1 MKEELIERLS
11 RYAKID
17 TQSDASSETVPST
30 DKQWNLLKE
39 LETELN
45 AIGLSDVNL
54 DNKGYLFA
62 TLPANTEGKKT
73 IGFLA
78 HVDTATDFTGTNVKP
93 QLVKYEGGS
102 IVLNEALNIVLTPE
116 QFPNLNNY
124 KGHTLMTTDGTTL
137 LGADNKAGVA
147 EIITA
152 VEYLIKNPDIKHGA
166 VKVGFTPD
174 EEIGRGPHD
183 FDVERFD
190 ADFAYTVDGGPLGEL
205 QYESF
210 NAAGAAVKVTGN
222 SVHPGTAKNKMVNA
236 VRIAADIIT
245 GFDAEDTPE
254 KTEGYEGFNHV
265 LSFNGDVE
273 TAEFSMI
280 IRDFDTASFKTRK
293 EAVEQ
298 KISDFREKYP
308 EAEIKL
314 DMADQYYNM
323 KEVIEK
329 DMSIVTLAEE
339 AMKSLDIEPVIEPIR
354 GGTDGSQLSY
364 KGLPTPNIFTGGEN
378 FHGKF
383 EFASIDDMEKSTNT
397 IVKIIEL
404 NAK

>member
-17 TQSDASSETVPST
+17 TKSDASSDTVPST
-30 DKQWNLLKE
+30 DKQWDLLKE

-45 AIGLSDVNL
+45 AIGMSNVNL
-54 DNKGYLFA
+54 DDKGYLFA
-62 TLPANTEGKKT
+62 ELPANIEGKKT

-93 QLVKYEGGS
+93 QLVKYEGGN
-102 IVLNEALNIVLTPE
+102 IVLNDTLDIVLSPE

-147 EIITA
+147 EIVTA
-152 VEYLIKNPDIKHGA
+152 VEYLINHPEVKHGI
-166 VKVGFTPD
+166 VKIGFTPD

-183 FDVERFD
+183 FDVEKFD

-210 NAAGAAVKVTGN
+210 NAAGASVKVTGN

-245 GFDAEDTPE
+245 GFDAADTPE
-254 KTEGYEGFNHV
+254 KTEGYEGFNHISN
-265 LSFNGDVE
+265 LTGDVE
-273 TAEFSMI
+273 TAEFNMI
-280 IRDFDTASFKTRK
+280 IRDFDTASFKERK
-293 EAVEQ
+293 ESVEQ
-298 KISDFREKYP
+298 KINDFQEKYP
-308 EAEIKL
+308 EATIEL
-314 DMADQYYNM
+314 NMTDQYYNM
-323 KEVIEK
+323 REVIEK
-329 DMSIVTLAEE
+329 DMTIVNLAEE
-339 AMKSLDIEPVIEPIR
+339 AMKSLGIEPVIQPVR

-364 KGLPTPNIFTGGEN
+364 KGLPAPNIFTGGEN

-383 EFASIDDMEKSTNT
+383 EFASIEDMEKSVQT

>member
-1 MKEELIERLS
+1 MKEILIERLS

-17 TQSDASSETVPST
+17 TQSDSASPTVPST
-30 DKQWNLLKE
+30 DKQWDLLKE

-45 AIGLSDVNL
+45 AIGMSDVNL
-54 DNKGYLFA
+54 NDKGYLFA
-62 TLPANTEGKKT
+62 TLPANTKNKKT

-78 HVDTATDFTGTNVKP
+78 HVDTATDFTGKNVKP
-93 QLVKYEGGS
+93 QLVQYEGGN

-124 KGHTLMTTDGTTL
+124 KGHTVMTTDGTTL

-152 VEYLIKNPDIKHGA
+152 VEYLISNPEIKHGTI
-166 VKVGFTPD
+166 KVGFTPD

-183 FDVERFD
+183 FDVEKFA

-210 NAAGAAVKVTGN
+210 NAAAVTVKVTGN

-236 VRIAADIIT
+236 GRITAEIMTD
-245 GFDAEDTPE
+245 FDAEDTPE
-254 KTEGYEGFNHV
+254 KTEGYEGFNHIV
-265 LSFNGDVE
+265 NFNGDVE
-273 TAEFSMI
+273 NAEFIMI
-280 IRDFDTASFKTRK
+280 IRDFDKDAFEVRK
-293 EAVEQ
+293 QTVEKNI
-298 KISDFREKYP
+298 KIFQEKYP
-308 EAEIKL
+308 EAKIEVDIN
-314 DMADQYYNM
+314 DQYYNM

-329 DMSIVTLAEE
+329 DMSIVDIAEQ
-339 AMKSLDIEPVIEPIR
+339 AMKELNIEPVIQPVR

-364 KGLPTPNIFTGGEN
+364 KGLPTPNLFTGGEN

-383 EFASIDDMEKSTNT
+383 EFASIDDMEKAVQT
-397 IVKIIEL
+397 IVKIIKL

>member
-11 RYAKID
+11 RYVKID
-17 TQSDASSETVPST
+17 TQSDASSNTVPST
-30 DKQWNLLKE
+30 AKQWDLLKE

-45 AIGLSDVNL
+45 AIGMSNVSL
-54 DNKGYLFA
+54 DDKGYLFA
-62 TLPANTEGKKT
+62 ELPANTEGKKT

-102 IVLNEALNIVLTPE
+102 IILNEELDIVLSPE
-116 QFPNLNNY
+116 QFPNLDNY

-147 EIITA
+147 EIVTA
-152 VEYLIKNPDIKHGA
+152 VEYLINNPEIKHGT

-183 FDVERFD
+183 FDVEKFA

-205 QYESF
+205 QYENF
-210 NAAGAAVKVTGN
+210 NAAGASVKVTGN

-245 GFDAEDTPE
+245 GFDAADTPE
-254 KTEGYEGFNHV
+254 KTEGYEGFNHISN
-265 LSFNGDVE
+265 LTGDVE
-273 TAEFSMI
+273 TAEFNMI
-280 IRDFDTASFKTRK
+280 IRDFETASFKERK
-293 EAVEQ
+293 ESVEQ
-298 KISDFREKYP
+298 KITDFKEKYP
-308 EAEIKL
+308 EATIEL
-314 DMADQYYNM
+314 NMTDQYYNM

-329 DMSIVTLAEE
+329 DMTIVNLAEE
-339 AMKSLDIEPVIEPIR
+339 AMKSLDIEPVVQPVR

-364 KGLPTPNIFTGGEN
+364 KGLPAPNIFTGGEN

-383 EFASIDDMEKSTNT
+383 EFASIEDMEKSVQT